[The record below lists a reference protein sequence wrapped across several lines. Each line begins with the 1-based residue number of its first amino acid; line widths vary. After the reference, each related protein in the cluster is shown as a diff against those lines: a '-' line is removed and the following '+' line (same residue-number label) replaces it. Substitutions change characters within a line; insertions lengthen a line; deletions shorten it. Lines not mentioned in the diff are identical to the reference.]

1 MGVEIILDED
11 DRFGLREVDVGQ
23 VFQNV
28 GVIDSG
34 AAVGDLDVAP
44 AFERRKHHEQ
54 VGHAVSRVFV
64 IDAGRK
70 ARLHRHRRAR
80 FGDELLGGLVQTNH
94 RAVRVARPRVNRQH
108 VLHRRYERAAG
119 LGRNDPVFAAVRL
132 ERVFLSTRWIVELLA
147 ASTMPNSTTL
157 LSSSRRLQR
166 ACPSGGLEQA
176 RAISRASFSPSKI
189 RGTAG
194 GAAPCG
200 SRQPR
205 ALLPPIACAPDRPWK
220 RWSPAPQ

>member
-64 IDAGRK
+64 IDAARK
-70 ARLHRHRRAR
+70 PWLHRHRRVR

-94 RAVRVARPRVNRQH
+94 RAVRSRGRV
-108 VLHRRYERAAG
+108 
-119 LGRNDPVFAAVRL
+119 
-132 ERVFLSTRWIVELLA
+132 
-147 ASTMPNSTTL
+147 
-157 LSSSRRLQR
+157 
-166 ACPSGGLEQA
+166 
-176 RAISRASFSPSKI
+176 
-189 RGTAG
+189 
-194 GAAPCG
+194 
-200 SRQPR
+200 
-205 ALLPPIACAPDRPWK
+205 
-220 RWSPAPQ
+220 

>member
-1 MGVEIILDED
+1 MPFEALDELPGLGGGKSFVERCGGVGVEIILDED

-70 ARLHRHRRAR
+70 PWLHRHRRVR

-119 LGRNDPVFAAVRL
+119 LGRDDPVFAAVRL

-166 ACPSGGLEQA
+166 A
-176 RAISRASFSPSKI
+176 
-189 RGTAG
+189 
-194 GAAPCG
+194 
-200 SRQPR
+200 
-205 ALLPPIACAPDRPWK
+205 
-220 RWSPAPQ
+220 

>member
-1 MGVEIILDED
+1 MTRDC
-11 DRFGLREVDVGQ
+11 FGLREVDVGQ

-70 ARLHRHRRAR
+70 PWLHRHRRACG

-94 RAVRVARPRVNRQH
+94 RAVRVARPRVNRTARPPSPPTNAPLALGGMTQY
-108 VLHRRYERAAG
+108 LRR
-119 LGRNDPVFAAVRL
+119 
-132 ERVFLSTRWIVELLA
+132 
-147 ASTMPNSTTL
+147 
-157 LSSSRRLQR
+157 
-166 ACPSGGLEQA
+166 
-176 RAISRASFSPSKI
+176 
-189 RGTAG
+189 
-194 GAAPCG
+194 CG
-200 SRQPR
+200 
-205 ALLPPIACAPDRPWK
+205 
-220 RWSPAPQ
+220 WSAFF